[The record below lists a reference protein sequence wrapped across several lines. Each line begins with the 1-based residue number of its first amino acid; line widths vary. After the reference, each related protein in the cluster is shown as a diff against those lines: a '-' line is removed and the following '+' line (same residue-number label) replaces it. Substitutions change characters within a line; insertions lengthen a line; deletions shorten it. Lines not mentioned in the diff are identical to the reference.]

1 MIEKTKQQ
9 AEKDKLRAEEEAEKD
24 KKRTEEE
31 ARLMIENTK
40 QDAEKDKLRAE
51 EEARLMIEKTKEL
64 ANTVIGKTKKE
75 TEKET
80 DSKLNKLEAM
90 LKESETEKK
99 TLQEQ
104 AEFIRTNSLTVL
116 KKSFDKTNFEKKR
129 ANEAEIRIK
138 ELEKELAKLKA

>member
-1 MIEKTKQQ
+1 MIKQTKQK
-9 AEKDKLRAEEEAEKD
+9 AEKEKQ
-24 KKRTEEE
+24 K
-31 ARLMIENTK
+31 
-40 QDAEKDKLRAE
+40 AE
-51 EEARLMIEKTKEL
+51 EEARMMIEQTKEI
-64 ANTVIGKTKKE
+64 ANSVIGETKKE
-75 TEKET
+75 TEKKV
-80 DSKLNKLEAM
+80 DSKLSNLETM

-104 AEFIRTNSLTVL
+104 AEFIRTSSLKVL